1 MDRNLGGYVDGVSH
15 DPLSAIHLRRTQENV
30 DEIAEATRRW
40 GRRVGI
46 DGVLEDLNRS
56 AQRVPVPGRAVDWGF
71 RWNDD
76 DVRSQRWWPQGISTS
91 ADANDDEDVAGHRL
105 LVTSWYSKHMGGE
118 NHGSRV
124 TVVDLDTLRYRHVLL
139 VVPTKRFGRVTLEPL
154 LAHAGGLV
162 WYGHYLHV
170 AGTRRGLFT
179 CLFDDLIRVDSTE
192 ATFGHRYVLPVRFA
206 YDAAAT
212 DGVEPMRY
220 SFLSLDRGT
229 EPPHLVAGEYARG
242 KMTRRLV
249 RYALDRETRHLSAHE
264 DGTSRP
270 AGLEE
275 GGVGHMQGATIV
287 RDTWY
292 VTNSRGRWGLG
303 TVRVGRPGKWRAFR
317 KAIPVGPEDIS
328 YWPSTDRLWSVT
340 EYPGHRYV
348 FCMARATFDR

>member
-1 MDRNLGGYVDGVSH
+1 M
-15 DPLSAIHLRRTQENV
+15 
-30 DEIAEATRRW
+30 
-40 GRRVGI
+40 
-46 DGVLEDLNRS
+46 
-56 AQRVPVPGRAVDWGF
+56 
-71 RWNDD
+71 
-76 DVRSQRWWPQGISTS
+76 
-91 ADANDDEDVAGHRL
+91 
-105 LVTSWYSKHMGGE
+105 
-118 NHGSRV
+118 
-124 TVVDLDTLRYRHVLL
+124 
-139 VVPTKRFGRVTLEPL
+139 
-154 LAHAGGLV
+154 
-162 WYGHYLHV
+162 
-170 AGTRRGLFT
+170 AGTKRGLFT

-192 ATFGHRYVLPVRFA
+192 DTLGYRYVLPVRFA

-220 SFLSLDRGT
+220 SFLSLDRGS

-348 FCMARATFDR
+348 FCMARSTFDR